1 MAAGNNNETQQDNQL
16 QQQHYVIYGTGEQ
29 YSGNMV
35 NVGGYLYTTKGGA
48 LEGDSLQLVLQEN
61 GSEGTDDNPV
71 IRTFVAGANPRYR
84 RSDTNNLVPLGFP
97 LHEHAD
103 GTIMTEHSM
112 GPNDNSV
119 VVYIPEND
127 IILDTEPPLTARMQ
141 AGGGGTTQ
149 DMSEQMDAPDT
160 QTGGG
165 GGTY

>member
-16 QQQHYVIYGTGEQ
+16 QQQHYIVYGTGEQ
-29 YSGNMV
+29 YSGLMV
-35 NVGGYLYTTKGGA
+35 NVGGFLYTTKGGA
-48 LEGDSLQLVLQEN
+48 LEGDSLQLVLEEN
-61 GSEGTDDNPV
+61 PNGGTDGNPV

-97 LHEHAD
+97 LHEHQD

-119 VVYIPEND
+119 VV
-127 IILDTEPPLTARMQ
+127 TAVPSNNGTRTD

-149 DMSEQMDAPDT
+149 DMSGQMDAPDT

-165 GGTY
+165 GGAY